1 MESEK
6 GKTCKSNQYMTSN
19 EMPYITYAD
28 VESLNRKA
36 DGRANNPDNS
46 STTKIGEHIASL

>member
-19 EMPYITYAD
+19 EMPYIIYAD

-46 STTKIGEHIASL
+46 STTKIDEHIASL